1 MWQTGSSALTRDG
14 TWAFGAQRLNH
25 WTTREVPLLIFFK
38 KDFIFYV
45 GVELIDNVLV
55 SSVQQ
60 TDSVVYIYIDTYSFP
75 DSFLAVLILMFKLS
89 HIWPVAACRGWLLC
103 L

>member
-1 MWQTGSSALTRDG
+1 MEPGPLEHSVLTTGPPGKSLS
-14 TWAFGAQRLNH
+14 
-25 WTTREVPLLIFFK
+25 IFFK